1 MSEFQAENTSGRGPD
16 AVLPSELRGWN
27 WGAFFL
33 NWVWGLGNQTYIS
46 LLMFVPPA
54 TFVMPIVLGV
64 RGNQWAWAHN
74 TWESTE
80 HFRRVQRNWARVGVA
95 AVTITPTLFLLLF
108 LSVNWFIKNSEV
120 YATSLGLVRQ
130 HPIVQAKLGVPIE
143 PGWAVSGSINIENQS
158 GTAEIEY
165 SVSGSS
171 LEGTVYVQGTRRL
184 GLWAIEALIVEI
196 DETGQR
202 LDLTPS
208 ER

>member
-1 MSEFQAENTSGRGPD
+1 M
-16 AVLPSELRGWN
+16 
-27 WGAFFL
+27 
-33 NWVWGLGNQTYIS
+33 
-46 LLMFVPPA
+46 
-54 TFVMPIVLGV
+54 
-64 RGNQWAWAHN
+64 
-74 TWESTE
+74 
-80 HFRRVQRNWARVGVA
+80 A
-95 AVTITPTLFLLLF
+95 AVTVTPTLFLLLF

-130 HPIVQAKLGVPIE
+130 HPIVQAELGVPIE